1 MTDSFE
7 KKPGKFYP
15 VELETENEENEVT
28 DEKLKRAKE
37 ILTKGMKCTLDPR
50 VQELVIFNLFP
61 LSLFFIFCLQFEL
74 EKPIQILF
82 SIID

>member
-50 VQELVIFNLFP
+50 VQELVVFTLFP
-61 LSLFFIFCLQFEL
+61 SSFHQFSLPLKFTNPFRKFL
-74 EKPIQILF
+74 
-82 SIID
+82 